1 MSTGRAHV
9 RFRNLLQLL
18 HAYDGNLPLHLFL
31 QEQFRQHKEWG
42 SSDRR
47 FYREY
52 LYASMRLGQA
62 FPVEKHAERLVLTA
76 FLKNDTELFNAWL
89 PYVTDNPAA
98 AAATSAVDLFP
109 DYKAENVFPFSERI
123 SKRLDQAALIDH
135 LQQVLPVY
143 ARILP
148 KADKGTMVLPPDAE
162 LLPGNAL
169 RLPPGTDLNE
179 WINDGFLQVQDLG
192 SQQVC
197 QQIEPE
203 PGALC
208 WDMCC
213 GAGGKSLYLA
223 EILHPGNLYC
233 SDLRAGILDNL
244 CSRFTAAGFSLPWTC
259 ALDLATPVSG
269 SISFMRGE
277 ENVPI
282 GHGSFDLIVA
292 DVPCSGSG
300 TWSRNPENLCF
311 FPSNAQSPE
320 AYATLQQKLIRN
332 AWPFLKPG
340 GTLHYITCSV
350 YAVENEDNAAALC
363 KELGGSGFQDAYALG
378 YQQSSDTLYHAFWVK
393 P

>member
-62 FPVEKHAERLVLTA
+62 FPVEKHAERLALTA

-89 PYVTDNPAA
+89 PNVTDNPAA

-233 SDLRAGILDNL
+233 SDLRAGQPLLAFYSCGLQPAVDL
-244 CSRFTAAGFSLPWTC
+244 RAGFGNACLRIHFVHARRRKRSHWARLLRLDCCRRSLLRFRNLEPQSGK
-259 ALDLATPVSG
+259 PVLLPFQCPKPG
-269 SISFMRGE
+269 SICH
-277 ENVPI
+277 I
-282 GHGSFDLIVA
+282 TAKTDTQCLAI
-292 DVPCSGSG
+292 
-300 TWSRNPENLCF
+300 
-311 FPSNAQSPE
+311 PE
-320 AYATLQQKLIRN
+320 AGRHPA
-332 AWPFLKPG
+332 
-340 GTLHYITCSV
+340 LHY
-350 YAVENEDNAAALC
+350 L
-363 KELGGSGFQDAYALG
+363 LG
-378 YQQSSDTLYHAFWVK
+378 VRR
-393 P
+393 